1 MCDAP
6 QLLAMLLSGP
16 ALIAGLLLGA
26 AMTVLGLWLFFGLWS
41 RSQLR
46 AERADATEG
55 PTDA

>member
-6 QLLAMLLSGP
+6 QILAMLLSGP

-46 AERADATEG
+46 AERADKAEG
-55 PTDA
+55 TADV